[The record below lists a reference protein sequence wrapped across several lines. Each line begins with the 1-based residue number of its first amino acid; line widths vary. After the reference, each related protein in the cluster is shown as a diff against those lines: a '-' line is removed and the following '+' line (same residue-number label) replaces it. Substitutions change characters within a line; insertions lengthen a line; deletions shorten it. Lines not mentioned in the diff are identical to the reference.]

1 MKFIEVSNLKIGM
14 RLARPIYSEKG
25 VLLFER
31 DSKLTKQAIESAGN
45 FGLLGVYILEPAEPL
60 PPVSE
65 EDLEFERFQIMSV
78 FSMQAELEKI
88 ISTKKQG
95 KMESIV
101 GTITKKYGHVNG
113 KVNFYQNLRSK
124 DDYVCRHT
132 LNTAILC
139 ALITHT
145 MNLMPEEQGHTVLA
159 ALVHEIGKAT
169 ISKEMLFDRE
179 DAAENRERLY
189 QVQLQGLDILEE
201 AFPEG
206 KTLKRICM
214 PALRSQ
220 YDFTVYNKVDPNVR
234 LSNATKILLVANRYD
249 ELTAMD
255 LQGKS
260 ESEIKA
266 IWEFRDHPELYDM
279 RVVDALL
286 KSINILIPGVSVELS
301 TGDKALVLVEN
312 EADVLRPVLLNFR
325 DNSILDVSLKRNR
338 DIRIMDIMKT
348 LDNRYVMDMEA
359 MKEAMAQTKLGAS

>member
-1 MKFIEVSNLKIGM
+1 MKFIEVSDLKIGM

-31 DSKLTKQAIESAGN
+31 DSKLTKQAIDSARN

-78 FSMQAELEKI
+78 FSIQAELQKI
-88 ISTKKQG
+88 VSTKKQT
-95 KMESIV
+95 KMDSIV

-145 MNLMPEEQGHTVLA
+145 MNAMPEEQGQAVLA
-159 ALVHEIGKAT
+159 ALVHEIGKMQV
-169 ISKEMLFDRE
+169 SKELLFDR
-179 DAAENRERLY
+179 DDSMENRERLY
-189 QVQLQGLDILEE
+189 QVQLQGLDLLQE

-214 PALRSQ
+214 PALRAQ
-220 YDFTVYNKVDPNVR
+220 YDFCVYGKVDPNVKM
-234 LSNATKILLVANRYD
+234 SYITKVLLVANRYD

-255 LQGKS
+255 LKGKS

-266 IWEFRDHPELYDM
+266 IWEFHNHPELYDTK
-279 RVVDALL
+279 VVDALL
-286 KSINILIPGVSVELS
+286 KSINILIPGVSIELS
-301 TGDKALVLVEN
+301 TKDKALVLVEN
-312 EADVLRPVLLNFR
+312 SGDVLRPLLLNFK
-325 DNSILDVSLKRNR
+325 DNSILDLSLKRNK
-338 DIRIMDIMKT
+338 DIRIVDIMKT

-359 MKEAMAQTKLGAS
+359 MKAAMEQAKLEAQ

>member
-1 MKFIEVSNLKIGM
+1 
-14 RLARPIYSEKG
+14 
-25 VLLFER
+25 
-31 DSKLTKQAIESAGN
+31 
-45 FGLLGVYILEPAEPL
+45 
-60 PPVSE
+60 
-65 EDLEFERFQIMSV
+65 
-78 FSMQAELEKI
+78 
-88 ISTKKQG
+88 
-95 KMESIV
+95 
-101 GTITKKYGHVNG
+101 
-113 KVNFYQNLRSK
+113 
-124 DDYVCRHT
+124 
-132 LNTAILC
+132 
-139 ALITHT
+139 
-145 MNLMPEEQGHTVLA
+145 
-159 ALVHEIGKAT
+159 
-169 ISKEMLFDRE
+169 
-179 DAAENRERLY
+179 
-189 QVQLQGLDILEE
+189 
-201 AFPEG
+201 
-206 KTLKRICM
+206 M

-325 DNSILDVSLKRNR
+325 DNSILDLSLKRNR

>member
-1 MKFIEVSNLKIGM
+1 MRFIEVSDLRIGM

-31 DSKLTKQAIESAGN
+31 DSKLTKQAIESARN

-78 FSMQAELEKI
+78 FSIQAELEKI
-88 ISTKKQG
+88 ASTKKQTQ
-95 KMESIV
+95 MDSIV
-101 GTITKKYGHVNG
+101 GKITRKYGHVNG
-113 KVNFYQNLRSK
+113 KVNFYQNLRSR
-124 DDYVCRHT
+124 DDYICRHI

-145 MNLMPEEQGHTVLA
+145 MNVMPEEQGQAVLA
-159 ALVHEIGKAT
+159 ALVHEIGKT
-169 ISKEMLFDRE
+169 QVSKEMLFDHE
-179 DAAENRERLY
+179 NAAENRERLY

-220 YDFTVYNKVDPNVR
+220 YDFSVYGKVDPNVR
-234 LSNATKILLVANRYD
+234 LSNVTKVLLVADRYD
-249 ELTAMD
+249 EMTAMD
-255 LQGKS
+255 LQGNS
-260 ESEIKA
+260 ESEIRA
-266 IWEFRDHPELYDM
+266 IWEFRDHPELYDV

-312 EADVLRPVLLNFR
+312 AADVLRPLLLNFR
-325 DNSILDVSLKRNR
+325 DNSILDLSVKKNK
-338 DIRIMDIMKT
+338 DIRIVDIMKT

-359 MKEAMAQTKLGAS
+359 MQEAMAQAKLSS